1 MTEFDLQHVKA
12 RIRLIQL
19 LLAAEHAALAPI
31 SVDKLHAFAFLADI
45 LSPVWGLHPFEDR
58 VGRTDRP
65 PYFPDLQIQLDLLVG
80 MGIVEPSEVS
90 YRKETDGG
98 TRFFASFA
106 LRFDSSHLRKIEVA
120 LSEDAQ
126 GVLEQK
132 YLNALA
138 EALASL
144 PDEEISRA
152 ATKDLAYERFGS
164 DDDDYVDLDPIGR
177 KSRSARAI
185 ASFDR
190 AFPATHLT
198 AARRLYMYAHYL
210 GKRAH
215 G

>member
-1 MTEFDLQHVKA
+1 MTALSFQHTKA

-31 SVDKLHAFAFLADI
+31 SIDKLHAFAFLADV

-65 PYFPDLQIQLDLLVG
+65 PYFPDLQSQLDLLVG
-80 MGIVEPSEVS
+80 MGLVEPSDLA
-90 YRKETDGG
+90 YRTEAEGG
-98 TRFFASFA
+98 ARFFALFA
-106 LRFDSSHLRKIEVA
+106 LRFSSEHLTNIEAA
-120 LSEDAQ
+120 LVRDAQ
-126 GVLEQK
+126 SSLEQK
-132 YLNALA
+132 FLNSLA

-144 PDEEISRA
+144 PDEEITRA
-152 ATKDLAYERFGS
+152 ATKDLAYERFGV
-164 DDDDYVDLDPIGR
+164 DDDDYVELDPVGK

-185 ASFDR
+185 ASFDQ
-190 AFPATHLT
+190 AFPATNLT